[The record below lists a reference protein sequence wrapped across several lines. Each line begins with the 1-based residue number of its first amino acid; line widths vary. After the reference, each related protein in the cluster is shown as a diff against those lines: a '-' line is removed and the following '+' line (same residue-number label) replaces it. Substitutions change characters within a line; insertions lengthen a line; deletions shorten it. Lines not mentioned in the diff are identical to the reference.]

1 MSGAKTTTPQ
11 ERATRA
17 FSRLLDD
24 ALNDAT
30 AIRTQVEALAADL
43 LVAPPHRIYES
54 AVELEERT
62 RDGQSAMGRLVAV
75 VRRAHQHTLESAYR
89 VLAAKDG
96 RAADAE
102 KLRAI
107 IEEYRRVR
115 AVMNVSREHIES
127 SIGTLA
133 DQRWRG
139 LSMIDDTHVPDVAG
153 SLIAKA

>member
-1 MSGAKTTTPQ
+1 MSGAAKTATPQ
-11 ERATRA
+11 GRGLRA
-17 FSRLLDD
+17 FSRLLNDALDD
-24 ALNDAT
+24 AT
-30 AIRTQVEALAADL
+30 TIRTQAEALAADV

-62 RDGQSAMGRLVAV
+62 RDGRSALGRLVAV
-75 VRRAHQHTLESAYR
+75 VRRAHLHTLESAYR

-96 RAADAE
+96 RAADAA

-107 IEEYRRVR
+107 IDEYRRVR
-115 AVMNVSREHIES
+115 TVMDVSREHIES
-127 SIGTLA
+127 AIGTLA

-139 LSMIDDTHVPDVAG
+139 LSMIDANVPEVAG